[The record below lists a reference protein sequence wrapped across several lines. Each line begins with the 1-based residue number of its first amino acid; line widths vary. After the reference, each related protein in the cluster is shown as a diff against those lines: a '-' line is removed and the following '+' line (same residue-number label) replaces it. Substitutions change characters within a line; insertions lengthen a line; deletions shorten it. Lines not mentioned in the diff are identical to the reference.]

1 MKTYTESK
9 NETLFNWNEFLN
21 QKEITED
28 EWDKAKDLAGEW
40 VTCACGTQC
49 DVIPRYPAG
58 GPKDILLYNLGMS
71 FTYAIETKNIQYAK
85 DTLHKI
91 ELRSSE
97 LINEINK

>member
-9 NETLFNWNEFLN
+9 NETLFNWNKFLN
-21 QKEITED
+21 QKEITEK
-28 EWDKAKDLAGEW
+28 EWSFAKDLSVDW
-40 VTCACGTQC
+40 VTCACGNQC
-49 DVIPRYPAG
+49 DVIPRYGGG

-71 FTYAIETKNIQYAK
+71 FTYAIDTKNIQYAK